1 MGVGNQ
7 DKLDVSVI
15 VFERWHEAGCRPSVR

>member
-7 DKLDVSVI
+7 DKLDVSAI
-15 VFERWHEAGCRPSVR
+15 VFELWYEAGWRPSVR